1 MIQTWYFYHTS
12 TVSGRSSLWIEWNAK
27 SKDTHFRSLSSSWGG
42 ARFVFP
48 FLLRVMAHKG
58 WGGIRKLWQKH
69 DIKLE
74 TKGKATFSG
83 RFVYHEVNGSWRFL
97 YFEFDELRGKRL
109 PLIILSGGKHWYALS
124 MEVSIDKQGCECVQL
139 IVISGGKH
147 WYALSMEV
155 SIGKQ
160 GCGCVQT
167 FGCAQWR

>member
-1 MIQTWYFYHTS
+1 MY
-12 TVSGRSSLWIEWNAK
+12 R
-27 SKDTHFRSLSSSWGG
+27 
-42 ARFVFP
+42 
-48 FLLRVMAHKG
+48 
-58 WGGIRKLWQKH
+58 
-69 DIKLE
+69 
-74 TKGKATFSG
+74 
-83 RFVYHEVNGSWRFL
+83 EVDGF
-97 YFEFDELRGKRL
+97 RGKRL